1 MDKYLIVLPNE
12 KEGTYR
18 VVTIIV
24 ALINVLV
31 FGFVYYNST
40 ENNLTS
46 LALTGLLI
54 GITDLVLF
62 FVMNKTRF
70 KSIFRIEIAFII
82 CAILWACMQLYFF
95 ALLMLVFAILGFY
108 TNKKLLILF
117 SKEGIRYPSFP
128 PKLYHWD
135 AVEQVILKDRI
146 LTIDLKSNELFQFTI
161 SPEEY
166 IRINEN
172 AFNTFCKTQVRAVS
186 V

>member
-1 MDKYLIVLPNE
+1 MDKYPIVLPNE

-24 ALINVLV
+24 ALINAVV
-31 FGFVYYNST
+31 FGYVYFNST
-40 ENNLTS
+40 EEKLKS

-62 FVMNKTRF
+62 FVMNKTKF
-70 KSIFRIEIAFII
+70 KSVFRIEIAFII
-82 CAILWACMQLYFF
+82 CAVLWACMQLYLV
-95 ALLMLVFAILGFY
+95 AILMMVFAILGFY

-128 PKLYHWD
+128 PKLYYWE

-146 LTIDLKSNELFQFTI
+146 LTIDLKSNELFQFNI

-166 IRINEN
+166 KKINEDAFN
-172 AFNTFCKTQVRAVS
+172 AFCKSQVQAKGI
-186 V
+186 